1 MPVAC
6 CGQQS
11 ELYYNLMCGVNYQ
24 MMFSKDYFSL
34 RMREVRKGLTQAQ
47 AAQKV
52 GLSQQGWARY
62 ESGKV
67 LPGAEAIH
75 QICSSFGV
83 SADWLLGLPE
93 RGGSATVRAGNG
105 AAVSLGS
112 GNATASNCRDCPILL
127 DFINRRSG
135 GK

>member
-1 MPVAC
+1 MSDLGDKLKELRGSQSQREMADPLGIKYQQWAKYERGEVA
-6 CGQQS
+6 
-11 ELYYNLMCGVNYQ
+11 
-24 MMFSKDYFSL
+24 
-34 RMREVRKGLTQAQ
+34 
-47 AAQKV
+47 
-52 GLSQQGWARY
+52 
-62 ESGKV
+62 
-67 LPGAEAIH
+67 PGADMLK
-75 QICSSFGV
+75 QICLVHSC

-93 RGGSATVRAGNG
+93 RGGSATVTAGKG